1 MRTPSKYI
9 RADRDLTALSNPRA
23 IPMRQIY
30 KPRKA
35 RRAEGQNV
43 RNLQVRVGMC
53 VYIRRPFPATQLQ
66 GLTPR
71 FTHHFDGPFV
81 VQGHI
86 HGLQDLLKLRHEI
99 TGQDIGAVTI
109 EKIVIAPVTDPQEL
123 RPENETHSQ
132 PNPLHL
138 PSRSLPMLLK

>member
-1 MRTPSKYI
+1 MYAENLVSRLSDAKKQFDCI
-9 RADRDLTALSNPRA
+9 KADL
-23 IPMRQIY
+23 
-30 KPRKA
+30 
-35 RRAEGQNV
+35 RRSQREHYDQNV
-43 RNLQVRVGMC
+43 RYLQVRVGMC

-71 FTHHFDGPFV
+71 FTHRFDGPFV

-109 EKIVIAPVTDPQEL
+109 EKIVIASATDLQEL

-132 PNPLHL
+132 PNPPA
-138 PSRSLPMLLK
+138 PSKSVSSNVAK